1 MSDDTPKIG
10 DNSEAI
16 FVSRVQRRID
26 LFDNAEGL
34 KKTLADYKTEDKSDG
49 LTEKLVAQMVK
60 EKRADP
66 EKLLKQL
73 TYEAEVKAGRKACG
87 IATEIEAASK
97 LAQEFAESAPEPKK
111 QKKRRDE
118 KKVVPF
124 GKPDKSKH

>member
-1 MSDDTPKIG
+1 MADDTSKVG
-10 DNSEAI
+10 DNSGAI
-16 FVSRVQRRID
+16 FAARVQRRID
-26 LFDNAEGL
+26 LFDDADEL
-34 KKTLADYKTEDKSDG
+34 KKTLADYKTEDKADG

-73 TYEAEVKAGRKACG
+73 SYEAEVEAGRKAVG
-87 IATEIEAASK
+87 LPTEIEVASK

-111 QKKRRDE
+111 QKKKRDE
-118 KKVVPF
+118 KKIVPF